1 MSSTAPTAPSI
12 TGASQLEDEEFLRGL
27 PRLAIETVSPSID
40 GGRFAIK
47 RTVGD
52 KVEIEAD
59 VLMDGHDKLGVSLQW
74 READQ
79 DNWQSVPMVDIG
91 NSRWRANFPLERVG
105 RHYYRVEAWYDKF
118 ATYRDEL
125 EKKIAAGLNVTLEL
139 QEGRLLIAKTLG
151 AEKLGTDKQDTTASG
166 STISNSG
173 SKGKKSQ
180 QNTKQ
185 SNARAEAIAL
195 IPNTP
200 SEEVVEQLQHLLAEL
215 DKAEHADSDGQP
227 ASLMEDDFKEG
238 VIKSLLQYSE
248 ANRQR
253 SILLLDRATHQ
264 LMQQADPKPFVEH
277 SVQYPLLAERQ
288 AAGFSSWYEL
298 FPRSQS
304 GDASRHGTF
313 DDVIA
318 RLPAIEA
325 MGFDTLY
332 FPPIHPIGRKNR
344 KGRNNSLEPT
354 AYDPG
359 SPYAIGASEGGHD
372 AIHPELG
379 GWEDFRRLRDAA
391 QQHGLEI
398 ALDFA
403 IQCSPDHPWLS
414 EHPEWFDWRPD
425 GSIRYAE
432 NPPKK
437 YQDIVNVD
445 FYNEQAIPEL
455 WIALR
460 EVVMLW
466 AKEGVRTFRVDNPHT
481 KPFPFWEWLIRHVQD
496 TYPDTIFLSEAF
508 TYPKVMN
515 RLSKVGFTQSYTYFT
530 WRNTKPELI
539 EYMNTLT
546 ASPVR
551 DFFRPHFF
559 VNTPDINPFYL
570 QNSGRQG
577 FIIRA
582 ALAAT
587 LSGLW
592 GISSGFELCESEA
605 VRGKEEFVNSEK
617 YEIRAWDWQRTGNI
631 IEEISLLNRLRKAHP
646 ALQSHLG
653 LRFHQSTSE
662 HILLYSKNAPRPESE
677 TFKPLAAGEDLILV
691 AVNLDPYSTH
701 DTTLEIPLYMFG
713 LPDDGSIEVE
723 DLVGGYRFRWYGKWQ
738 QFTLNPFESPF
749 AIWRLTH
756 A

>member
-1 MSSTAPTAPSI
+1 MLSTAPITPSI
-12 TGASQLEDEEFLRGL
+12 TGATQPEDAAYLRAL
-27 PRLAIETVSPSID
+27 ARIAIEAVAPSVDD
-40 GGRFAIK
+40 GLFPVK
-47 RTVGD
+47 RSVGD
-52 KVEIEAD
+52 EVEVEAD
-59 VLMDGHDKLGVSLQW
+59 VIMDGHDKLAVRLQW

-79 DNWQSVPMVDIG
+79 HSWQSAAMEDAG
-91 NSRWRANFPLERVG
+91 NSRWRGTFALKRVG
-105 RHYYRVEAWYDKF
+105 RHFYRVQAWYDKF

-125 EKKIAAGLNVTLEL
+125 EKKIAAGLDVSLEL
-139 QEGRLLIAKTLG
+139 REGWLLVEKTLAG
-151 AEKLGTDKQDTTASG
+151 LGGSSQPATKNRATKNPKTKSATAESAASAD
-166 STISNSG
+166 IASN
-173 SKGKKSQ
+173 KGLSELLAQ
-180 QNTKQ
+180 LDQ
-185 SNARAEAIAL
+185 AEASPADDAFI
-195 IPNTP
+195 
-200 SEEVVEQLQHLLAEL
+200 QLDESA
-215 DKAEHADSDGQP
+215 
-227 ASLMEDDFKEG
+227 FKTG
-238 VIKSLLQYSE
+238 VYKGLLQYSA
-248 ANRQR
+248 ANRRR
-253 SILLLDRATHQ
+253 SVLLLDANTLALMRA
-264 LMQQADPKPFVEH
+264 ADPKPFAAYSKE
-277 SVQYPLLAERQ
+277 YPLLAERQ

-304 GDASRHGTF
+304 GDAGRHGTF
-313 DDVIA
+313 DDVIN
-318 RLPAIEA
+318 RLPAIAA

-344 KGRNNSLEPT
+344 KGRNNALE
-354 AYDPG
+354 AAADDPG

-379 GWEDFRRLRDAA
+379 SWEDFRRLRDAA
-391 QQHGLEI
+391 QQQGLEI

-414 EHPEWFDWRPD
+414 EHPDWFDWRPD

-445 FYNEQAIPEL
+445 FYNDHAIPEL

-460 EVVMLW
+460 DVVMLW
-466 AKEGVRTFRVDNPHT
+466 VKEGVRTFRVDNPHT

-530 WRNTKPELI
+530 WRNTKAELI
-539 EYMNTLT
+539 EYMSTLT
-546 ASPVR
+546 DSPVR
-551 DFFRPHFF
+551 DFFRPHLF

-582 ALAAT
+582 TLAAT

-617 YEIRAWDWQRTGNI
+617 YEIRAWDWERTGNI

-653 LRFHQSTSE
+653 LRFHQSSSE
-662 HILLYSKNAPRPESE
+662 HILLYSKNAPRPQSQ
-677 TFKPLAAGEDLILV
+677 TWQPLAAGEELILV

-713 LPDDGSIEVE
+713 QPDDGSIEVE

-749 AIWRLTH
+749 AIWRLSH
-756 A
+756 APAA